1 MKTRYKQI
9 YEDRWSKYFQS
20 SLGSESSQSL
30 PNETFESISEILRKG
45 NRILDL
51 GCGTGDS
58 GKVLK
63 TSFSEIHGC
72 DISETALK
80 EAKDNEVTALCV
92 DFNMGHLPYK
102 DKSFDVVTC
111 LEVLEHM
118 LDPTF
123 LLKEIYR
130 LLLPNGLLI
139 ITTPNIRYF
148 KNLMK
153 LILIGRFPHTTTDNF
168 VWGGG
173 HVHYFTKKDLTFL
186 LKEAGFE
193 KIRCHINEEQFH
205 RSWKRR
211 IVHTLT
217 GNNIFGEWFCGG
229 IIAEAKK
236 K

>member
-1 MKTRYKQI
+1 
-9 YEDRWSKYFQS
+9 
-20 SLGSESSQSL
+20 L
-30 PNETFESISEILRKG
+30 PNETLDSLSTILIKG
-45 NRILDL
+45 RRVLDL

-58 GKVLK
+58 GRVLK
-63 TSFSEIHGC
+63 IFFSEIHGC

-80 EAKDNEVTALCV
+80 EAKDNDVTALCA
-92 DFNMGHLPYK
+92 DFNMVQLPYK

-130 LLLPNGLLI
+130 LLLPEGQLI

-153 LILIGRFPHTTTDNF
+153 LILMGQFPHTTTDDF

-173 HVHYFTKKDLTFL
+173 HIHYFTRKDLTSL
-186 LKEAGFE
+186 LKEAGFG
-193 KIRCHINEEQFH
+193 KIKCHMNEEQFH

-211 IVHTLT
+211 IVHILT
-217 GNNIFGEWFCGG
+217 GNKIFGEWFCGG